1 MSYRHPERLTT
12 RAQFRLTPEEREHVQ
27 EQAHAAGMTVST
39 YCRHRVLG
47 HRVIANTDEN
57 MIRELRRVGGLL
69 KAVHMQSHGAYSAQT
84 ADALAQVKACIER
97 IAKR

>member
-1 MSYRHPERLTT
+1 MIYRHPDRLTT
-12 RAQFRLTPEEREHVQ
+12 RAQFRLTREERKRVQ
-27 EQAHAAGMTVST
+27 DQAHAAGMTVST

-47 HRVIANTDEN
+47 HRVIADTDQT

-69 KAVHMQSHGAYSAQT
+69 KHVHNESRGAYSGET
-84 ADALAQVKACIER
+84 ADALARVKDCIEA

>member
-1 MSYRHPERLTT
+1 MIYRHPDRLTT
-12 RAQFRLTPEEREHVQ
+12 RAQFRLTPAEREQV
-27 EQAHAAGMTVST
+27 EDQARAAGMTVST

-47 HRVIANTDEN
+47 HRVLAGTDEN

-69 KAVHMQSHGAYSAQT
+69 KAVHTQSQGAYSAQT
-84 ADALAQVKACIER
+84 AEALAQVKDCIEA

>member
-1 MSYRHPERLTT
+1 MSYRHRDRLTT
-12 RAQFRLTPEEREHVQ
+12 RAQFRLTPKERESV
-27 EQAHAAGMTVST
+27 EDQARIAGMTLST

-47 HRVIANTDEN
+47 HRVIADTDHT

-69 KAVHMQSHGAYSAQT
+69 KHVHNESQGAYRVET
-84 ADALAQVKACIER
+84 ADALTKVKACIEN